1 MKKLTFKQWY
11 SIIVLLVAIV
21 YGWLY
26 LMEHRYVPIGYDGGM
41 FDTWKWEY
49 AVPADLLPGLPGE

>member
-1 MKKLTFKQWY
+1 MNKLTFKQWY
-11 SIIVLLVAIV
+11 ALIVLVVFII

-26 LMEHRYVPIGYDGGM
+26 LMEHRYVPVGDNGAM

-49 AVPADLLPGLPGE
+49 VTADKFFPDDY

>member
-1 MKKLTFKQWY
+1 MNMKIDFKKSY
-11 SIIVLLVAIV
+11 AIIVLVVFII

-26 LMEHRYVPIGYDGGM
+26 LIEHRYVPIGDNGGM

-49 AVPADLLPGLPGE
+49 AQPEDLMPE

>member
-11 SIIVLLVAIV
+11 AIIALVVFII
-21 YGWLY
+21 YGFIY
-26 LMEHRYVPIGYDGGM
+26 LMEHRYLPIGTVGTM

-49 AVPADLLPGLPGE
+49 VTGDKFFH